1 MFNNLKTVNRPFE
14 DADIQLA
21 DQMSNYWVNFI
32 KTGNPNGAK
41 LTNWPVY
48 TSEKDQVL
56 ILDKQ
61 IRATPMPFKEGLR
74 ILSTVY

>member
-1 MFNNLKTVNRPFE
+1 VFNNLKTVNRPFE
-14 DADIQLA
+14 EADIQLA

-41 LTNWPVY
+41 SIKWPVY

-61 IRATPMPFKEGLR
+61 ISAQSIPFKEGLR